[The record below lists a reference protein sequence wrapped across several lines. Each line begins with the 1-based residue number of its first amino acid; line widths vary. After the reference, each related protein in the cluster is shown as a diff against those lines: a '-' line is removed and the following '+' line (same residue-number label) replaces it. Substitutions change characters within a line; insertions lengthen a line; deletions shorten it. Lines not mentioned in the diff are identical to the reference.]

1 MIREVR
7 DICDTFASRGLPNFP
22 HGIPFTFW
30 GACTRSSWQ
39 PIII

>member
-22 HGIPFTFW
+22 YSIPFTFW
-30 GACTRSSWQ
+30 EHTHGTAGSLL
-39 PIII
+39 